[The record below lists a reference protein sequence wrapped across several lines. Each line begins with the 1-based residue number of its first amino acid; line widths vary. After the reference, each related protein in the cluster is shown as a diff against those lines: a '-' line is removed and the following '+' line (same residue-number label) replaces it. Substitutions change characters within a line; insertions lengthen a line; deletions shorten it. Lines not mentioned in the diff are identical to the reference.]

1 MIEQDDGSSL
11 DFLQKRV
18 ELAAEI
24 AERARTN
31 EEYIDT
37 SFYGK
42 ERVSVDV
49 FVIKRVDAFHSWA
62 RGGKHVGWTLNPY
75 NPPPFYD
82 GGTVRHCVETVS
94 FEKINNIEPKCG
106 DLALVRKEGGWYGRL
121 LSIEI
126 IKDQFDETDG
136 IKITEKAEE
145 FIRNLPVEFNKE
157 SGRMFAEAA
166 DEFIKTHRSVAL
178 K

>member
-62 RGGKHVGWTLNPY
+62 RGGKHDGWTGRVWSQR
-75 NPPPFYD
+75 PPFI
-82 GGTVRHCVETVS
+82 H
-94 FEKINNIEPKCG
+94 
-106 DLALVRKEGGWYGRL
+106 
-121 LSIEI
+121 
-126 IKDQFDETDG
+126 
-136 IKITEKAEE
+136 
-145 FIRNLPVEFNKE
+145 
-157 SGRMFAEAA
+157 
-166 DEFIKTHRSVAL
+166 
-178 K
+178 